1 SMFDKKAKSDE
12 QLLLEQAKFLSSKCY
27 TKSSNST
34 TIPSSNSNRSFSFD
48 YAASPETEANNPC
61 FLPTIIEH
69 PITSCKLPTTNAT
82 KTDQSADRLDGSFC
96 KSGAPKSIFAQEMER
111 AGFSRSIYNR
121 PNSAIP
127 RRPPAHLEYLNY
139 LKETGPQTITGAG
152 LGVRSSEVEK
162 IHQENLDRLS
172 QLTEKEILEER
183 ERILSLTNPSVLSFL
198 IQKGR
203 NKNNIDPKLLH
214 MDILEVDKLEWTRD
228 LPPVAKKTP
237 SVELS
242 KTNSMDASSNEM
254 TSDHLKPNS
263 NEIEKSEN
271 EHRGHQARFDLSGL
285 VVPPEADVDTHLG
298 LHHHGEEP
306 ERAGYTMGEMFHL
319 SRSSV
324 PVQRR
329 LALSMLASS
338 LFQSRL
344 GRHIR
349 YLAPVN
355 SPSLIT
361 CLLSSEIG
369 SFKNSNDNKNGG
381 CGGILFLLRW
391 CLDEAVSTLTSV
403 NAVGGNSDT
412 TGGVSL
418 TLVVECIRCLANL
431 ICDTEGELF
440 LNYAHEW
447 PIESIHKACVF
458 VAPPVKLMNVIPQQ
472 TTDEEH
478 DDSELAAN
486 DPVEF
491 LFVRSKLARRVA
503 WLLAPGKGRVGVCLS
518 PDAAGLWLP
527 SLIIR
532 GIRHS
537 PSVAYEIFRTSEL
550 VSTLLTHYL
559 PINEYHFINKANSTI
574 NRPSHLSSVNNIP
587 LPSIVRLCRIWIQ
600 VSDSILLA
608 FINDHHLVERCLS
621 YLCYENLISDE
632 SVTTTSN
639 LVEFLHKSLPLCLAI
654 QLQIES
660 IRCLSACVLRST
672 RAYKVISLLQNKL
685 SDVFHSAHNCWILYR
700 SKFITKKST
709 SHLEEDYFLGPL
721 LTSWIDFL
729 VNLSYCLI
737 EGESNKSSN
746 STTLIRQTVQMVVD
760 NIFNWCCELEQHI
773 IKNLKC
779 NLITPIWENF
789 ESDLTEAGLNTSL
802 MTVVITSSFR
812 CLQLL
817 SRINLQP
824 KTSFHEQSINHWNNS
839 LTPIFK
845 LPFWNQMLYRFIR
858 NESVLTGRPLHVR
871 DVSPCLLPESF
882 TNVQKNQVKLDWTS
896 TEQNL
901 LLDDGVL
908 QLVTLS
914 PSCLPNYG
922 TVLHFCYD
930 ANYNQLSG
938 LMWPKVYPQSTGT
951 TNIQA
956 SSNQNECDQV
966 SFNPK
971 QMNTRYLPL
980 MSAMISVLELN
991 ILRFKLHLTM
1001 RCISPIAELLH
1012 PLIDWIKRIC
1022 QKSYF
1027 FQWKSLN
1034 VFQQNRP
1041 TTTFTDDAEPHLLI
1055 CIESELIT
1063 RILLLFSQILES
1075 DESSLSVYLKSSLYS
1090 SDSSECIGGNI
1101 IHLAALRI
1109 LPCLRKGQEELRT
1122 RLLLEVIFNSQQI
1135 KLNNFNKAFNI
1146 EFVLQRLRGIREL
1159 YYNELVHTTI
1169 ANPQDNRMS
1178 DNNNNNNHL
1187 HLSPIVEDTSEVDSN
1202 QSSNYQHI
1210 FQLNHIISK
1219 PRSVCD
1225 RLISNEWVYIP
1236 FIHAYVLSKTKKI
1249 NEEDETYRKLILD
1262 RSLYCLTW
1270 INYLQKILNLCKSTD
1285 NYAFGFMNP
1294 TESIVRLTLGSIS
1307 YPGAGGLGFEPTG
1320 QLLAEI
1326 LHSLGPVK
1334 TSPTCNKVQETN
1346 TSLESVNLPINCPS
1360 YYDLYIDLVN
1370 HYNALSYNSPVLAN
1384 LVLWPCQQL
1393 CHVKYRR
1400 ALWGEHQQ
1408 ALNSL
1413 RIVLS
1418 QLIIPLSNFLEPVE
1432 SNSSMIRVYAAALL
1446 SGTVQIIRQPLLF
1459 LIAVHHLNHYLY
1471 NKANQNSE
1479 FTQQFIHLCKLLPQL
1494 PNIKQSIS
1502 VETIGNKIDI
1512 LNLLR
1517 YYKQPN
1523 KKWLQM
1529 KLIKLN
1535 TNLHVNVYD
1544 ALIIDSMQNDVNYLS
1559 INTAT
1564 TFNEACLLAGIECY
1578 DNDSLPKHRQL
1589 YWNELFHKK

>member
-1 SMFDKKAKSDE
+1 
-12 QLLLEQAKFLSSKCY
+12 
-27 TKSSNST
+27 
-34 TIPSSNSNRSFSFD
+34 
-48 YAASPETEANNPC
+48 
-61 FLPTIIEH
+61 
-69 PITSCKLPTTNAT
+69 
-82 KTDQSADRLDGSFC
+82 
-96 KSGAPKSIFAQEMER
+96 MER

-127 RRPPAHLEYLNY
+127 SRLPDHLEYLNY
-139 LKETGPQTITGAG
+139 LKETGPQTITGTG
-152 LGVRSSEVEK
+152 LGVMSSEVEK

-183 ERILSLTNPSVLSFL
+183 EKILSLADPNVLSFL

-203 NKNNIDPKLLH
+203 NRNNTDIIKTRCPEIHKSSNEPTDSKVSDLPLNPDPKLLH

-242 KTNSMDASSNEM
+242 KTNSIDAFSNEM
-254 TSDHLKPNS
+254 TSDPLRPS
-263 NEIEKSEN
+263 DNEIEKSDN
-271 EHRGHQARFDLSGL
+271 EHRGRQARFDLSGL

-306 ERAGYTMGEMFHL
+306 ERAGYTIGEMFHL

-338 LFQSRL
+338 LFQTRL

-361 CLLSSEIG
+361 CLLSSEIR
-369 SFKNSNDNKNGG
+369 SFENSNDNKSGG

-403 NAVGGNSDT
+403 SAVGGNSNT

-447 PIESIHKACVF
+447 PIEFIRKACVF
-458 VAPPVKLMNVIPQQ
+458 IAPSVKLMSVIPQQ
-472 TTDEEH
+472 STDDEH

-503 WLLAPGKGRVGVCLS
+503 WLLAPGKGRVGVCLP

-559 PINEYHFINKANSTI
+559 PINECHLINKANSTI
-574 NRPSHLSSVNNIP
+574 IRPSHLSSVNNIP
-587 LPSIVRLCRIWIQ
+587 LPSVMRLCRIWIQ

-621 YLCYENLISDE
+621 YLCYENLIPDE
-632 SVTTTSN
+632 SNTTTSN
-639 LVEFLHKSLPLCLAI
+639 LVEFLHRSLPLCLAI

-660 IRCLSACVLRST
+660 IRCLSACVLSST
-672 RAYKVISLLQNKL
+672 PAYKAINLLQSKL
-685 SDVFHSAHNCWILYR
+685 SDIFHSAHNCWILYR
-700 SKFITKKST
+700 SKFITEKPT
-709 SHLEEDYFLGPL
+709 SHLEEDYFLGQL

-737 EGESNKSSN
+737 ESESNKSSD
-746 STTLIRQTVQMVVD
+746 STTLIRQTVQMVIES
-760 NIFNWCCELEQHI
+760 IFDWCCELDQHI

-789 ESDLTEAGLNTSL
+789 ESDLTEAGLNTPL

-817 SRINLQP
+817 SRISLQP

-858 NESVLTGRPLHVR
+858 NESVLTGRPIHVR

-882 TNVQKNQVKLDWTS
+882 TNIQKNQQFKLDWTS
-896 TEQNL
+896 TEQNM

-908 QLVTLS
+908 QLVSLS

-930 ANYNQLSG
+930 ANYSQLSG
-938 LMWPKVYPQSTGT
+938 LTWPKGNPQSTNT
-951 TNIQA
+951 TNIQGNN
-956 SSNQNECDQV
+956 NQNECDQV

-980 MSAMISVLELN
+980 MSTMISVLELT
-991 ILRFKLHLTM
+991 ILQFKLHLTM
-1001 RCISPIAELLH
+1001 RCISPITELLH
-1012 PLIDWIKRIC
+1012 PLIDWIKRIY

-1027 FQWKSLN
+1027 FQWKSLT

-1041 TTTFTDDAEPHLLI
+1041 TTTFTDDVEPHLLI

-1075 DESSLSVYLKSSLYS
+1075 DESSLSIYLKSSLYS
-1090 SDSSECIGGNI
+1090 SDSGGCIGGNI

-1109 LPCLRKGQEELRT
+1109 LPYLRKGQEELRT
-1122 RLLLEVIFNSQQI
+1122 RLLLEVIFNNRQI
-1135 KLNNFNKAFNI
+1135 ELNNFNNALNV
-1146 EFVLQRLRGIREL
+1146 EYVLQRLREIREL

-1169 ANPQDNRMS
+1169 VNSQDNRLT
-1178 DNNNNNNHL
+1178 DNNNNNSHL
-1187 HLSPIVEDTSEVDSN
+1187 RLSPIVEDISEVDSS

-1210 FQLNHIISK
+1210 FQLNHIVSK

-1225 RLISNEWVYIP
+1225 RLISNEWAYIP
-1236 FIHAYVLSKTKKI
+1236 FIHTYVLSKTKKI
-1249 NEEDETYRKLILD
+1249 NEEDESYRKLISD
-1262 RSLYCLTW
+1262 RSLYCLIW
-1270 INYLQKILNLCKSTD
+1270 INYLQKIVNLCKPTD

-1294 TESIVRLTLGSIS
+1294 IESIVRLTLGSIS

-1326 LHSLGPVK
+1326 LHSIGPIK
-1334 TSPTCNKVQETN
+1334 TSPTCDQVQETN
-1346 TSLESVNLPINCPS
+1346 SSLESVNLPINCPS

-1408 ALNSL
+1408 VLNSL

-1418 QLIIPLSNFLEPVE
+1418 QLIVPLSNFLEPVE
-1432 SNSSMIRVYAAALL
+1432 SNSSMIRVYAAAIL

-1471 NKANQNSE
+1471 NKENQNSE
-1479 FTQQFIHLCKLLPQL
+1479 FTQQFVHLCKLLPQL
-1494 PNIKQSIS
+1494 TNIKQSTS
-1502 VETIGNKIDI
+1502 VQTIGSKTDI

-1523 KKWLQM
+1523 KKWLQI
-1529 KLIKLN
+1529 KAIKLN
-1535 TNLHVNVYD
+1535 TNLHVGVHD
-1544 ALIIDSMQNDVNYLS
+1544 SLIDSMINDVNCLS
-1559 INTAT
+1559 INSVT
-1564 TFNEACLLAGIECY
+1564 TFNEAILLAGIECY
-1578 DNDSLPKHRQL
+1578 DIDSLPKYRQL
-1589 YWNELFHKK
+1589 YWNELFNEK